1 MNFRHNDPQTPHER
15 ARALASDR
23 LDGPLAAA
31 DALWLDD
38 HLATCDACRAVA
50 ADFAANRELMRALP
64 VPEPPRDLWARTSVA
79 LDRERSSLPAPV
91 PAARNPRIRREALV
105 GIAAVLIVGI
115 LAGRSLLPS
124 GGADVGLGSPGP
136 QPTGG
141 ATPLAV
147 APGDVGWAAPGA
159 DGQYTVNLAEVDS
172 VCPGDAAAAPACA
185 PLDAGAQTIV
195 SLNSRPASII
205 LAPQA
210 EQAAVVESSASTTGG
225 SILVVPIDR
234 SRPGP
239 TPSATPA
246 ATRPASAAPSESPS
260 PTPGTSAETSP
271 TPTESASP
279 EGSPSPTASAEPSAT
294 PEPTATAEPTA
305 SPSASPIPTGTPAPT
320 AAATLAI
327 IKDVIVVGGEAS
339 YSPDGEWL
347 AFSARP
353 ADGSA
358 GPDVYVWHVGDES
371 ARPITNDHGTIF
383 SDWLEGRILASRA
396 GSAKS
401 VVYDAASP
409 FPASPGDVGPPVSVI
424 LDPTTGKQHG
434 GRLVNVWRPVVDP
447 DGRWVV
453 YWTGSLTLDAAT
465 KSWLPSDGRLVT
477 ARWDDVVND
486 KGSPSDAQ
494 PLGEDQVHDWEA
506 RWDPTGRYLGLWTA
520 DPAGAGLGRLNL
532 LPIDRSTGRVDAS
545 GKRLLQ
551 DAPALAGFAISD
563 GRIAWATPP
572 GQDGEGSR
580 LSVLAW
586 KGPDAGR
593 TRSEPALE
601 DVVVVR

>member
-23 LDGPLAAA
+23 LDGSLAAA

-50 ADFAANRELMRALP
+50 VDFAANRELLRALP

-79 LDRERSSLPAPV
+79 LDRERSSIPV
-91 PAARNPRIRREALV
+91 PLPAARNPWIRREALV
-105 GIAAVLIVGI
+105 GIAAVVIVGI

-124 GGADVGLGSPGP
+124 GGAEVGLGSPAP

-147 APGDVGWAAPGA
+147 APGNVGWAAPGA
-159 DGQYTVNLAEVDS
+159 DGRYTVNLAEVDS
-172 VCPGDAAAAPACA
+172 VCPGDAATSPACA
-185 PLDAGAQTIV
+185 PLDAGAQAVV
-195 SLNSRPASII
+195 SLSSRPASII

-234 SRPGP
+234 SRPAP
-239 TPSATPA
+239 TPSQTPA
-246 ATRPASAAPSESPS
+246 ASNPASAAPAASPS
-260 PTPGTSAETSP
+260 STPGKSAGTSP
-271 TPTESASP
+271 APTVSASP
-279 EGSPSPTASAEPSAT
+279 EGSPSPSASAEPTAT
-294 PEPTATAEPTA
+294 PEPTATAGSTA
-305 SPSASPIPTGTPAPT
+305 SPSAAPIPTGTPAPT

-327 IKDVIVVGGEAS
+327 IKDVIVVGGDAS

-371 ARPITNDHGTIF
+371 ARPITSDHATIF
-383 SDWLEGRILASRA
+383 SDWADGRILASRA
-396 GSAKS
+396 GNAKS
-401 VVYDAASP
+401 TGDEGASP
-409 FPASPGDVGPPVSVI
+409 LPASSGDVGAPVSVI
-424 LDPTTGKQHG
+424 LDPMTGKQHG
-434 GRLVNVWRPVVDP
+434 GRLAGVWRPVVDP

-453 YWTGSLTLDAAT
+453 YWTGSLEFDAGAL
-465 KSWLPSDGRLVT
+465 SWLPAEGDLVI
-477 ARWDDVVND
+477 AGWDDVVNG

-494 PLGEDQVHDWEA
+494 PLGVDGVREWEA

-520 DPAGAGLGRLNL
+520 DPAAPGLGRLNL
-532 LPIDRSTGRVDAS
+532 LPIDRSTGRVDDS
-545 GKRLLQ
+545 SKRLLK

-593 TRSEPALE
+593 TRSEPAPS
-601 DVVVVR
+601 DIVVVR